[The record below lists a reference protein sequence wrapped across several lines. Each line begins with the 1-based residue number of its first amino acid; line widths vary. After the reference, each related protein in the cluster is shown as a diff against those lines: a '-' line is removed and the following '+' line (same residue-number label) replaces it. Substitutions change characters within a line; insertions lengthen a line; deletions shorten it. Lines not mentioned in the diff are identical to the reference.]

1 MLKFKVDLNSNSSLI
16 GIALMARTDTGAHH
30 MTQGNAD
37 QPILTLSHIVKRFG
51 GNIAVNDVSLQ
62 VMPGEV
68 LALLGENGAGKST
81 LIKVL
86 AGVYPRDGGD
96 IHFQGNSIAS
106 AAAIKSDSRQPIA
119 FIHQDLGLIEW
130 MTVAENMALVMG
142 FPRRFG

>member
-1 MLKFKVDLNSNSSLI
+1 MTDFIPATPYSGCYTAQNKREQVAYRFCTASQRVLNTRAN
-16 GIALMARTDTGAHH
+16 H
-30 MTQGNAD
+30 MNQINAD
-37 QPILTLSHIVKRFG
+37 QPILALSHITKRFG

-96 IHFQGNSIAS
+96 MQFRGTSIAS
-106 AAAIKSDSRQPIA
+106 AAAIKVMASSLLRL
-119 FIHQDLGLIEW
+119 FIRIWG
-130 MTVAENMALVMG
+130 
-142 FPRRFG
+142 